1 MPADSELDPTAL
13 DRLRHLLPSRRGVL
27 WLRRITA
34 AVLLLLALALA
45 LGQHSVVDIAT
56 AAT

>member
-1 MPADSELDPTAL
+1 MRAGSELDPTPL

-34 AVLLLLALALA
+34 AVLLLLALVLA
-45 LGQHSVVDIAT
+45 FSQHSVVDIAT

>member
-1 MPADSELDPTAL
+1 MPADSRLDPTPL

-34 AVLLLLALALA
+34 AGLLLLALALA
-45 LGQHSVVDIAT
+45 ISQHSVVDIAT

>member
-1 MPADSELDPTAL
+1 MPADSGLDPTPL

-34 AVLLLLALALA
+34 AILLLLALLLA
-45 LGQHSVVDIAT
+45 IGQHSVVDIAT

>member
-1 MPADSELDPTAL
+1 MPANSRLDPTPL
-13 DRLRHLLPSRRGVL
+13 DRLRNLLPSRRGVL

-34 AVLLLLALALA
+34 AVLLLLALVLA
-45 LGQHSVVDIAT
+45 ISHHSVVDIAA